1 MQGATGA
8 VATAH
13 RRYAKGAAAP
23 RPAAMCAG
31 STKIAAPT
39 VILKMA
45 AASPRTPM
53 TRRSAGSAAAGTGAA
68 MPPRYRKGGPSL
80 RAPLLSSYLARASEP
95 VIPSLRSG
103 QALSAAGAQ
112 DLLFGP

>member
-1 MQGATGA
+1 
-8 VATAH
+8 
-13 RRYAKGAAAP
+13 
-23 RPAAMCAG
+23 MCVG

-68 MPPRYRKGGPSL
+68 MQPRYRKGGPWL

-103 QALSAAGAQ
+103 QALSAAGAK
-112 DLLFGP
+112 DLLFGPITSRSFARACALAQDDNATRLLTKRG